1 MCQSKSPVLPASPHQ
16 IRRYTPTNMNRA
28 SFLAGLLALLY
39 FKAFHAKIT
48 RPVDE
53 PWPMN
58 EGLLSSKQKFK
69 PSSRSGFGSSS
80 GGLWAKSTN
89 KIKFRVNRIYEKS
102 NAQVLPNKL
111 APPTTAWKY
120 DTKSLQELV
129 GLFDAHPSTDQPDAE
144 LSRKIGQVL
153 GELISIEPVK
163 ISRNNDIL
171 PNSISEYG
179 QALCY
184 ISGTGKPPKQLSVLQ
199 MAIREILVQRL
210 SLFPLSEL
218 GNMQDQG
225 VLLNL
230 LSPWITH

>member
-39 FKAFHAKIT
+39 FKVFEAKIT

-58 EGLLSSKQKFK
+58 EGL
-69 PSSRSGFGSSS
+69 SGFGSSS

-102 NAQVLPNKL
+102 NAQGQTKQFLVAKQAGTSDDGMEVRYQV
-111 APPTTAWKY
+111 APRACWA
-120 DTKSLQELV
+120 LRR
-129 GLFDAHPSTDQPDAE
+129 HPSTDQPDAE

-184 ISGTGKPPKQLSVLQ
+184 ISGTGKPQSSCRFCKWPFARSLSSGSVFSHQ
-199 MAIREILVQRL
+199 NSGTCKTKES
-210 SLFPLSEL
+210 SLICYLP
-218 GNMQDQG
+218 G
-225 VLLNL
+225 
-230 LSPWITH
+230 